1 MAIAPLLKRF
11 VSDELARSADL
22 IAQALAG
29 TLTALRD
36 SRSLSGPP
44 VDRAHIVQAIEAL
57 QRNALQYQKAFV
69 DALRA
74 QVIEGLKEQQ
84 DDGAAASVAATGGL
98 QLMDESRVEE
108 DIEISRA
115 MRVIDTVAEWEL
127 RELQT
132 FTSTLIGQT
141 HVSAESNPL
150 RPLMYATALWQAA
163 CVVTPVPLQRAAVL
177 RASAG
182 ALAALLKNA
191 WAAACT
197 RLESQGIEPGIYRT
211 TLLPGSASA
220 YREAPTVEAARATA
234 MGGLLASMPSETPRT
249 MADVDSA
256 LDRATRMGGRSGG
269 GPGGR
274 AEPFSP
280 ELEAALLRLDELL
293 RPMPA
298 PRAPSAAPVG
308 GAASSSPLPAATGG
322 MLGGTPRLMGEHRA
336 ALLASASDTLDRQT
350 IELMSRLFEVILSD
364 LRLPEA
370 FRSVVARL
378 QGSAL
383 RVALR
388 DPSMMESPTH
398 PVWQLVDR
406 IGTASTAYSHVT
418 DKRLVAL
425 LAFCQA
431 VAEDLARAGSPD
443 ATLYTRA
450 LARVEAFLGE
460 QFQWQ
465 LREAQPTIEAL
476 ERAERRDILEQHL
489 AQRLAE
495 QMAPMRTPPAVRR
508 FVGSAWAR
516 VMAESMLRFG
526 EDAEPT
532 RGYIKA
538 VDELLWSVQLPD
550 HPQSRQRLLAL
561 LPNLLQRIRAGM
573 ASIALPDAE
582 QQAVLDELMAIHTE
596 ALRPG
601 GSTAAAPLGPRS
613 GHGTL
618 TPAEIVQG
626 MRDEVLPERDP
637 YAPPDSVIDLG
648 SMETVPAELM
658 MAPAPP
664 RADTPERQ
672 VDAMTPAAQYRMF
685 VQRRWQRVQLLWRS
699 AQGRMFLFT
708 SDNPQRRH
716 SITRRALERLTEAG
730 LVQPPSQ
737 TSLTQRAVEVLV
749 RQQTLP
755 K

>member
-36 SRSLSGPP
+36 TRAPAGLP
-44 VDRAHIVQAIEAL
+44 VDRAHVVQAIEAL
-57 QRNALQYQKAFV
+57 QRNALPYQKAFV
-69 DALRA
+69 DALRT
-74 QVIEGLKEQQ
+74 QVVEGLKEQQ
-84 DDGAAASVAATGGL
+84 DDGATASAATAGGL

-115 MRVIDTVAEWEL
+115 MQVIDTTAEWEL

-132 FTSTLIGQT
+132 FTSTLIGQG

-182 ALAALLKNA
+182 AMAALLKNA

-197 RLESQGIEPGIYRT
+197 RLESQGVEPGIYRT
-211 TLLPGSASA
+211 TLLPGSAAA
-220 YREAPTVEAARATA
+220 YREAPTVEAARPTA
-234 MGGLLASMPSETPRT
+234 MGGLLASMPSGAPRT

-256 LDRATRMGGRSGG
+256 LARATRMGGRSGG
-269 GPGGR
+269 ASHGSV
-274 AEPFSP
+274 EPFTP
-280 ELEAALLRLDELL
+280 ELEAALFRLDELL
-293 RPMPA
+293 RQMPA
-298 PRAPSAAPVG
+298 PRLPAAPVG
-308 GAASSSPLPAATGG
+308 GASSPSPAAGG
-322 MLGGTPRLMGEHRA
+322 MLGASPRLMSEHRA
-336 ALLASASDTLDRQT
+336 ALLACAGEALDRQT

-388 DPSMMESPTH
+388 DPSMMESPAH
-398 PVWQLVDR
+398 PVWQLIDR
-406 IGTASTAYSHVT
+406 IGIASTAYAHVA

-431 VAEDLARAGSPD
+431 VAEDLSRAVSPD
-443 ATLYTRA
+443 AALYQRA

-465 LREAQPTIEAL
+465 LREAQPAIDAL

-516 VMAESMLRFG
+516 VMAEAMLRYG
-526 EDAEPT
+526 DDAEPT

-550 HPQSRQRLLAL
+550 HPQSRQRLLTL
-561 LPNLLQRIRAGM
+561 LPGLLQRIRAGM
-573 ASIALPDAE
+573 ALIALPDAE
-582 QQAVLDELMAIHTE
+582 QQALLDELMAIHTE

-601 GSTAAAPLGPRS
+601 GSAAAAPLGPRS

-618 TPAEIVQG
+618 TPAEIVQR
-626 MRDEVLPERDP
+626 MRDEVLPEADP
-637 YAPPDSVIDLG
+637 RAPPDSVIDLG

-658 MAPAPP
+658 MVPTPP

-708 SDNPQRRH
+708 GDNPQRRH

-749 RQQTLP
+749 RQLALP